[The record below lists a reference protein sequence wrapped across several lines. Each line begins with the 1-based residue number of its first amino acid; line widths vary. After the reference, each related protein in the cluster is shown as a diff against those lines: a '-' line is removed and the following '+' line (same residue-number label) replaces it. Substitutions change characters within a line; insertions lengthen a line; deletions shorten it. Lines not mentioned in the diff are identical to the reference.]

1 VPCRERRGCM
11 HAVLQP
17 ATSLLEQA
25 LFLAGLCL
33 CSSRRSRSLWSFRP
47 FIAAMP
53 APRLRTRR
61 VQCAEID
68 RHAHTEMYNA
78 AGDTV
83 LADCGGGGGGAAARG
98 FLAMFS
104 LVSSLQ
110 IQLGFYRAELKKQG
124 HTRKSLRQMEVLD
137 AAEKVCAAACSCI
150 AGATACSGRLPR
162 AAHGSPLVSLPFAR
176 SSVAK
181 VAKMMTVCSTTT
193 ASRVSRIPPTATRY

>member
-1 VPCRERRGCM
+1 M
-11 HAVLQP
+11 VLQP

-83 LADCGGGGGGAAARG
+83 LADCGGGGGAAARG